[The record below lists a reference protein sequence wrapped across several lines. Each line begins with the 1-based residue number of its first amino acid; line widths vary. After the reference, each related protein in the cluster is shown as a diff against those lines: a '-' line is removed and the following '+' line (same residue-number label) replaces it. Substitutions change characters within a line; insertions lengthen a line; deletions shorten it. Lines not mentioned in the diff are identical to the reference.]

1 MKKIKGAIA
10 EILRYP
16 SFFVAIAILGSR
28 ERSEKLQQDKLLG
41 DF

>member
-1 MKKIKGAIA
+1 MKGAIA

-16 SFFVAIAILGSR
+16 SFFLPIAILGSR
-28 ERSEKLQQDKLLG
+28 ERSEKLQQDKFLG

>member
-1 MKKIKGAIA
+1 MKGAIA

-16 SFFVAIAILGSR
+16 SFFAAIAILGSR
-28 ERSEKLQQDKLLG
+28 EKSEKFQQDKFLG